1 MLIPENYLEMVNKGD
16 MIPATEISLWFDG
29 QPYDN
34 CDIMNAVEQLGK
46 LAKKNG
52 RRLVFRTEWVK
63 GSRGGSLAGIKVLT
77 DEEAASFSRSLG
89 ESVIRRIRKSLKVS
103 QAVDTSKLNE
113 EQKRQHQSNELL
125 VSRRL
130 LAMKEVTR
138 RSIEMTSIHQNKA
151 INPLR
156 RS

>member
-1 MLIPENYLEMVNKGD
+1 MLIPENYLDMVNKGD
-16 MIPATEISLWFDG
+16 MIPATEISLWFDS
-29 QPYDN
+29 QSYDN
-34 CDIMNAVEQLGK
+34 CDIMNAMDQLGN
-46 LAKKNG
+46 LAKKHG

-63 GSRGGSLAGIKVLT
+63 GSRGGSLVGIKVLT
-77 DEEAASFSRSLG
+77 DDEAANFSRSLG

-103 QAVDTSKLNE
+103 QAVDTSKLDE

-130 LAMKEVTR
+130 LAMKEITR
-138 RSIEMTSIHQNKA
+138 RTIEMTVVHQNRA